1 MQLFKSREASST
13 DATSLT
19 DFSLLAWWQILK
31 RTYSKQNAHNL
42 SLVAAGVAFYF
53 LLAVFPLLTAVISL
67 YGLLVTPEQLQSHMA
82 HLVDVVP
89 ADSRYIVE
97 EQLTKLT
104 GNSDFALSWGV
115 SLSLLLTIWSSS
127 KGANALITACN
138 ITYNEPHGR
147 MFLKGLLARLVLTI
161 GIIAFVIAALLC
173 ISVLPE
179 WISYLAGSVLNEKAA
194 TWLTWPVL
202 IFLFNVALAALYRYG
217 PHRRPAKWRWVTVG
231 SAFASLVWVI
241 ASFAFSVYLNEFAS
255 YNKTYGSLGG
265 IVILLMWFYLSAYI
279 ILLGAELNSA
289 TEYQTDKD
297 STAGEEKP
305 KGERGAY
312 VADHSPSDSQT
323 K

>member
-1 MQLFKSREASST
+1 M
-13 DATSLT
+13 
-19 DFSLLAWWQILK
+19 
-31 RTYSKQNAHNL
+31 
-42 SLVAAGVAFYF
+42 
-53 LLAVFPLLTAVISL
+53 
-67 YGLLVTPEQLQSHMA
+67 
-82 HLVDVVP
+82 
-89 ADSRYIVE
+89 
-97 EQLTKLT
+97 
-104 GNSDFALSWGV
+104 
-115 SLSLLLTIWSSS
+115 
-127 KGANALITACN
+127 
-138 ITYNEPHGR
+138 
-147 MFLKGLLARLVLTI
+147 
-161 GIIAFVIAALLC
+161 
-173 ISVLPE
+173 
-179 WISYLAGSVLNEKAA
+179 
-194 TWLTWPVL
+194 
-202 IFLFNVALAALYRYG
+202 
-217 PHRRPAKWRWVTVG
+217 G

>member
-127 KGANALITACN
+127 KGANALITALC
-138 ITYNEPHGR
+138 TGPETRALEGPLTREEPIEDDPDR
-147 MFLKGLLARLVLTI
+147 VEVRA
-161 GIIAFVIAALLC
+161 GIIA
-173 ISVLPE
+173 
-179 WISYLAGSVLNEKAA
+179 
-194 TWLTWPVL
+194 
-202 IFLFNVALAALYRYG
+202 
-217 PHRRPAKWRWVTVG
+217 
-231 SAFASLVWVI
+231 
-241 ASFAFSVYLNEFAS
+241 
-255 YNKTYGSLGG
+255 
-265 IVILLMWFYLSAYI
+265 
-279 ILLGAELNSA
+279 
-289 TEYQTDKD
+289 
-297 STAGEEKP
+297 
-305 KGERGAY
+305 
-312 VADHSPSDSQT
+312 
-323 K
+323 